1 MRLLLLITLYI
12 LTIKDLHAQVNQ
24 KSEKKSYTS
33 SEVVISGSMKK
44 MFKIDSP
51 LPIDVYKPS
60 FFQKAAASNLMD
72 AAQQITGLRPQINC
86 SVCNTGDI
94 HLNGME
100 GAYTAVLID
109 GMPIV
114 SSLSTV
120 YGLNAIPMSMIERIE
135 VIKGPGAAMYGSEAM
150 AGIINIITKSA
161 SAADKLYIESSLSS
175 QLESSNDIALKWKMG
190 DNTHALL
197 SLNFFNFDK
206 KYDVNNDGF
215 TDIALQKRISLFNK
229 YTIETNRSLSNF
241 AYRLMYED
249 RWGGELNWT
258 NNFRGGDTIY
268 GETIQ
273 TKRIELI
280 SSVKPNK
287 DKPLEFQSSYVFHD
301 QSSSYGIVNF
311 NAYQHTIF
319 LQSIYRIQKDA
330 HDLLAGGSIKSN
342 IYDDNSVLTR
352 SNLDSIKTNIRT
364 DIIPGIFVQD
374 DWKINTQWRLLLA
387 MRFDYDFH
395 QGLIYSPRTSLQ
407 FKYNQQTQF
416 RLGAGRGFRVVN
428 VFTED
433 HAALTG
439 DRKISFAENL
449 NPETS
454 INSFFAIDHIF
465 QLRNSYIKSEINFFH
480 TYFFNRIIANYNLDP
495 NKIIYKNLDGFS
507 ISQGFNA
514 KFDWQTSKQ
523 FNVQFGCTLLDAFEK
538 TDTNKLE
545 LLFSSNFS
553 GNLAASYEFINQKIK
568 LDYSVVFY
576 SPMRLPILPN
586 DFRDEYS
593 PWYAIHTVQVTKT
606 LNKWEFFIAM
616 KNIFNFLP
624 KNPLMRSFD
633 PFDKQVAINN
643 PNNYTF
649 DTTYGYAP
657 MQGRRILVGFRYK
670 LRSF

>member
-342 IYDDNSVLTR
+342 VYDDNSVLTR
-352 SNLDSIKTNIRT
+352 SNLDSTKTNIRT